1 MNTYYQVLGLE
12 PGASQLE
19 IKKAYFK
26 MIRQHSPESDP
37 EQFQKIREAYE
48 QLKNAGDEPDG
59 PVFPPFSEPFA
70 EKMMDQIANCRKTG
84 DSVRYRDTAQEAW
97 KLFPKD
103 IQFLYHL
110 VLAQRKCGNTGKAV
124 KNAELLVSM
133 DPQNKWF
140 QRELAVSY
148 IERGFT
154 QKAYW
159 ACEKAYELGCRDL
172 DFVLMYASE
181 CDEYGEFT
189 KGRQILTEI
198 VRREKRW
205 AKEEIP
211 ELLAAYHSLL
221 ELTQYD
227 ANVNSAAVNG
237 ELPDFAEII
246 GELCHT
252 VEKYSLY
259 MDDFIQELG
268 MIVYRYCRHYRS
280 SAEFGKLGELLSA
293 IRKAVRTEEKNA
305 WLDDV
310 EKEFSFQQ
318 IDKDPQYSDTIKRL
332 FEACTYLDE
341 LPAQVQK
348 FAVLDCRLCMIEE
361 REEILGQEE
370 SLRNRFPVFWEQ
382 IRPYLEELK
391 NEEQL
396 PLLKD
401 KLLKTYRR
409 IEPDISGGYYYEKYP
424 AERIKSRGIVISDG
438 MSEQPYVRAGKK
450 VGRNDPC
457 PCGSGKKY
465 KNCCM
470 NKKS

>member
-1 MNTYYQVLGLE
+1 MNTYYQILGLE

-26 MIRQHSPESDP
+26 MIRQYSPESNP

-48 QLKNAGDEPDG
+48 QLKNGGDEPDG

-70 EKMMDQIANCRKTG
+70 EKMMEQIANCRKMG

-97 KLFPKD
+97 KLFPSD
-103 IQFLYHL
+103 LQFLYHL

-124 KNAELLVSM
+124 KNAELLVGK

-172 DFVLMYASE
+172 DFVLMYARE
-181 CDEYGEFT
+181 CDNYGEYI

-198 VRREKRW
+198 VHREKRW
-205 AKEEIP
+205 AREDIP
-211 ELLAAYHSLL
+211 ELLTAYYSLL
-221 ELTQYD
+221 ELAYYD
-227 ANVNSAAVNG
+227 SESNITDIID
-237 ELPDFAEII
+237 ELR
-246 GELCHT
+246 LT

-259 MDDFIQELG
+259 MDDFIHELG
-268 MIVYRYCRHYRS
+268 MVVYRQCKMNHSPDEYVKI
-280 SAEFGKLGELLSA
+280 GGLLSA
-293 IRKAVRTEEKNA
+293 VRKAVRTEEKKV
-305 WLDDV
+305 WLENV
-310 EKEFSFQQ
+310 EREFYFQQ
-318 IDKDPQYSDTIKRL
+318 IDNDPQYSGTIRRL
-332 FEACTYLDE
+332 YEACTCLNDH
-341 LPAQVQK
+341 PAQIRK
-348 FAVLDCRLCMIEE
+348 FAILDCRLCMIEE
-361 REEILGQEE
+361 REDILRQEE
-370 SLRNRFPVFWEQ
+370 PLRENFPAFWEQ
-382 IRPYLEELK
+382 IRTYVDELK

-396 PLLKD
+396 PLLKEQ
-401 KLLKTYRR
+401 LLKTYRR
-409 IEPDISGGYYYEKYP
+409 IEPDINGGYYYEKYP
-424 AERIKSRGIVISDG
+424 NERIKSRGIVISDG
-438 MSEQPYVRAGKK
+438 LSEQPYVRAGKK
-450 VGRNDPC
+450 IGRNDPC

-465 KNCCM
+465 KNCCL